1 MSDRRADRPADLRA
15 DTMELGFLF
24 KGLVIGFSV
33 AAPIGPIGVL
43 CIRRTL
49 AGSFVSGVTSGL
61 GAAAA
66 DAVYGSVAAFGLTAV
81 ASFLV
86 GQRLVLGLAGGALL
100 CLLGYRVFVSG
111 AARGPGDAGRT
122 APAKSPDMWRG
133 FLSTFFLTITNPMPI
148 LFFIA
153 IFAGAGLA
161 APDDYFSAGSLVVGV
176 FAGSA
181 LWWLILCAGTDLFRQ
196 MISDRTMRII
206 NYLAG
211 VVIAGFGVYSIVCV
225 L

>member
-1 MSDRRADRPADLRA
+1 MQ
-15 DTMELGFLF
+15 LGFLL
-24 KGLVIGFSV
+24 KGLAIGFSV

-49 AGSFVSGVTSGL
+49 AGGFVTGMTSGF
-61 GAAAA
+61 GAATA
-66 DAVYGSVAAFGLTAV
+66 DAVYGCVAAFGLTAV

-86 GQRLVLGLAGGALL
+86 GQRLVLGIAGGIFLL
-100 CLLGYRVFVSG
+100 FLGYRIFISKPAEGSVEADAKTPEALKSFV
-111 AARGPGDAGRT
+111 
-122 APAKSPDMWRG
+122 
-133 FLSTFFLTITNPMPI
+133 STFFLTITNPMPI

-161 APDDYFSAGSLVVGV
+161 APDDYLTAGSLVAGV

-181 LWWLILCAGTDLFRQ
+181 LWWLILCAGTEFFRK
-196 MISDRTMRII
+196 MISEKVMRVV

-211 VVIAGFGVYSIVCV
+211 VVIAGFGVYSIYSV